1 MSIDALPAKRY
12 KTSPPRLRKR
22 NGHFLVNETKPLYD
36 PPTVTGIFMHQARR
50 FGDRTLKLTKIA
62 GKWEPVTWRESL
74 EALPAGVMGLV
85 ALGFKKGDAVGI
97 ASRTREEWS
106 EIDLVILTAGGV
118 TIGLYPSASLWET
131 THIVAHSGLSICFV
145 EDDALLDKLL
155 AVQAETGLP
164 KTMILFTT
172 NRKSLPPGV
181 ITLETFR
188 AQGRRAHEA
197 DPARFETVWRAVR
210 PEDLATIAY
219 TSGTTGPPKG
229 AMITHANLYHTAI
242 NATKMHHYEESD
254 FGIGF
259 LPLTHMLQR
268 MTVYAALHLGIV
280 GAYAE
285 SVDKLVENFQELRPT
300 IQVSVPQIFER
311 IYNRVHQMLN
321 TGSPLKRRIFQWA
334 VAVGHAAAR
343 YRQENRSLPPFL
355 ALKHAVAHRLVFQKI
370 HDVFGGRVKYLL
382 CGGAPM
388 PMYLL
393 EFFNAVGLLI
403 LEGYGLT
410 ETVAPATVNRAER
423 FKFGT
428 VGQLIPG
435 MEAKFAPDAELL
447 LRGQGLFQGYYK
459 DPEATAAA
467 IDAEG
472 WFHTGD
478 IATMDDEGFITIT
491 DRKKDLIVTAGGK
504 NIAPQNI
511 ENLIRTLP
519 LISQVMVYGDR
530 RKYLTALMT
539 LNEHELRVFAKRENL
554 ADTEPAILAEEQKV
568 RQAISDHVKNINGRL
583 APYEQIK
590 RFAILPHDFT
600 EEAGELTPT
609 LKLRRREIIKRYG
622 DTIEGLYSE

>member
-1 MSIDALPAKRY
+1 M
-12 KTSPPRLRKR
+12 
-22 NGHFLVNETKPLYD
+22 NETISLYD

-50 FGDRTLKLTKIA
+50 FGDRTLSLAKRA
-62 GKWEPVTWRESL
+62 GVWESMTWRQTL
-74 EALPAGVMGLV
+74 EKLPAGVMGLV
-85 ALGFKKGDAVGI
+85 ALGFHKGDTAGI
-97 ASRTREEWS
+97 ASHTRREWS
-106 EIDLVILTAGGV
+106 EADFAILAAGGV
-118 TIGLYPSASLWET
+118 TVGLYPSASLWEM
-131 THIVAHSGLSICFV
+131 THVISHSGLQICFA
-145 EDDALLDKLL
+145 EDEALLDKLL
-155 AVQAETGLP
+155 AVQEKTGLP
-164 KTMILFTT
+164 AKIILFETT
-172 NRKSLPPGV
+172 GRLLPPDV
-181 ITLETFR
+181 ITLTTFL
-188 AQGRRAHEA
+188 AKGRTVHEA
-197 DPARFETVWRAVR
+197 DPARFETIWRAVR
-210 PEDLATIAY
+210 PSDLATIAY

-229 AMITHANLYHTAI
+229 AMITHANLYYTAI
-242 NATKMHHYEESD
+242 NATKMHHYEEND
-254 FGIGF
+254 FGIAF

-268 MTVYAALHLGIV
+268 MSVYAALHLGIV

-285 SVDKLVENFQELRPT
+285 SIDKLVDNFQELRPT

-311 IYNRVHQMLN
+311 IYNRIHQMQHSA
-321 TGSPLKRRIFQWA
+321 SPLQRRIFQWA
-334 VAVGHAAAR
+334 VATGRQAAAR
-343 YRQENRSLPPFL
+343 RQENRSLPVFL
-355 ALKHAVAHRLVFQKI
+355 AVKHAIAHRLVFSKI
-370 HDVFGGRVKYLL
+370 HNIFGGRVKYLL

-410 ETVAPATVNRAER
+410 ETVAPATVNRAEC

-435 MEAKFAPDAELL
+435 MEAGFASDGELL

-478 IATMDDEGFITIT
+478 IAVMDDEGFLTIT

-530 RKYLTALMT
+530 RKYLTALIT
-539 LNEHELRVFAKRENL
+539 LNDHELRQIARQENL
-554 ADTEPAILAEEQKV
+554 TDTEPAFLVGHQEV
-568 RQAISDHVKNINGRL
+568 RRAVSDQVQAINSRL

-590 RFAILPHDFT
+590 RFTILPRDFT
-600 EEAGELTPT
+600 EDAGELTPT
-609 LKLRRREIIKRYG
+609 LKLRRREIIKNYN
-622 DTIEGLYSE
+622 DQIEALYRE

>member
-1 MSIDALPAKRY
+1 MK
-12 KTSPPRLRKR
+12 
-22 NGHFLVNETKPLYD
+22 
-36 PPTVTGIFMHQARR
+36 
-50 FGDRTLKLTKIA
+50 
-62 GKWEPVTWRESL
+62 
-74 EALPAGVMGLV
+74 
-85 ALGFKKGDAVGI
+85 
-97 ASRTREEWS
+97 
-106 EIDLVILTAGGV
+106 
-118 TIGLYPSASLWET
+118 
-131 THIVAHSGLSICFV
+131 
-145 EDDALLDKLL
+145 
-155 AVQAETGLP
+155 
-164 KTMILFTT
+164 
-172 NRKSLPPGV
+172 
-181 ITLETFR
+181 
-188 AQGRRAHEA
+188 
-197 DPARFETVWRAVR
+197 
-210 PEDLATIAY
+210 
-219 TSGTTGPPKG
+219 
-229 AMITHANLYHTAI
+229 HT
-242 NATKMHHYEESD
+242 
-254 FGIGF
+254 
-259 LPLTHMLQR
+259 
-268 MTVYAALHLGIV
+268 
-280 GAYAE
+280 
-285 SVDKLVENFQELRPT
+285 
-300 IQVSVPQIFER
+300 
-311 IYNRVHQMLN
+311 
-321 TGSPLKRRIFQWA
+321 
-334 VAVGHAAAR
+334 
-343 YRQENRSLPPFL
+343 
-355 ALKHAVAHRLVFQKI
+355 VAHRLVFQKI

-393 EFFNAVGLLI
+393 EFFNAAGLLI

-410 ETVAPATVNRAER
+410 ETVAPAAVNRAER

-435 MEAKFAPDAELL
+435 MEAKFAPDGELL
-447 LRGQGLFQGYYK
+447 LRGQGLFHGYYK

-467 IDAEG
+467 IDVEG

-478 IATMDDEGFITIT
+478 IAIMDDEGFITIT

-554 ADTEPAILAEEQKV
+554 ADMEPATIAEEQKV
-568 RQAISDHVKNINGRL
+568 RQAVSDHVKNINGRL

>member
-1 MSIDALPAKRY
+1 
-12 KTSPPRLRKR
+12 
-22 NGHFLVNETKPLYD
+22 
-36 PPTVTGIFMHQARR
+36 
-50 FGDRTLKLTKIA
+50 
-62 GKWEPVTWRESL
+62 
-74 EALPAGVMGLV
+74 
-85 ALGFKKGDAVGI
+85 
-97 ASRTREEWS
+97 
-106 EIDLVILTAGGV
+106 
-118 TIGLYPSASLWET
+118 
-131 THIVAHSGLSICFV
+131 
-145 EDDALLDKLL
+145 
-155 AVQAETGLP
+155 
-164 KTMILFTT
+164 
-172 NRKSLPPGV
+172 
-181 ITLETFR
+181 
-188 AQGRRAHEA
+188 
-197 DPARFETVWRAVR
+197 
-210 PEDLATIAY
+210 
-219 TSGTTGPPKG
+219 
-229 AMITHANLYHTAI
+229 
-242 NATKMHHYEESD
+242 MHHYEESD

-285 SVDKLVENFQELRPT
+285 SVDKLVDNFQELRPT

-334 VAVGHAAAR
+334 VAVGRVAAR

-355 ALKHAVAHRLVFQKI
+355 ALKHAIAHRLVFQKI

-435 MEAKFAPDAELL
+435 MEAKFASDGELL
-447 LRGQGLFQGYYK
+447 LKGQGLFQGYYK

-472 WFHTGD
+472 WFRTGD

-511 ENLIRTLP
+511 ENIIRTLP

-539 LNEHELRVFAKRENL
+539 LNEQELRNFAKRGNL
-554 ADTEPAILAEEQKV
+554 ADREPAAIAQDQKV
-568 RQAISDHVKNINGRL
+568 RQAVSDHMQDVNCRL

-590 RFAILPHDFT
+590 RFTILPLDFT

-622 DTIEGLYSE
+622 DKIEELYSK